1 VPRRSNRPARRARR
15 ATGRSAHPAAGPPAR
30 VLLLLPTTTYR
41 ARDFIEAA
49 ARLGVETVVGSDRK
63 QALQA
68 LQPARGVTLDR
79 RDPETAAAQIAAF
92 AASHPFMA
100 IVPTDDESAVVAAAA
115 SARLGLPHNP
125 PEAARAARRK
135 DTLRRILHAAG
146 VRTPRYDLL
155 TLDDDPAVA
164 ARRQTFPC
172 VLKPT
177 FLAASR
183 GVIRADDPRQF
194 VAAFR
199 RIEALLADP
208 DVRDRGGE
216 AARLVLVEE
225 FVPGV
230 EVALEGL
237 LVDGRL
243 KVLALFDKPDPLD
256 GPFFEETLYVT
267 PARLPATS
275 RRAIESLTARA
286 ARALG
291 LTTGPVH
298 AELRLNARGPWLIEL
313 AARSIGGLCSRALR
327 FSTGLS
333 LEEVILMHA
342 LGRDVTRLRRE
353 ARPAGVMMIPIPRAG
368 VLEGVDGIEEA
379 RAVPNVTDVTISAH
393 PGQTLVPLPEGSRY
407 LGFLFARAQTPGE
420 AEEALR
426 RAHAA
431 LRFRIRNERGP
442 SLRSG

>member
-1 VPRRSNRPARRARR
+1 
-15 ATGRSAHPAAGPPAR
+15 

-63 QALQA
+63 QALQD

-79 RDPETAAAQIAAF
+79 RDPAVSAARIAAF
-92 AASHPFMA
+92 AASQPLAA

-135 DTLRRILHAAG
+135 DSLRRILHAAG
-146 VRTPRYDLL
+146 IRTPRYDLL

-183 GVIRADDPRQF
+183 GVIRADDPQQY

-199 RIEALLADP
+199 RIAALLADP
-208 DVRDRGGE
+208 DVRDKGGD

-267 PARLPATS
+267 PSRLPAKS

-368 VLEGVDGIEEA
+368 ILRGVAGLEEAREVKGIEE
-379 RAVPNVTDVTISAH
+379 VTISATLGK
-393 PGQTLVPLPEGSRY
+393 PLVPLPEGSSY
-407 LGFLFARAQTPGE
+407 LGFLFARASSPAKVE
-420 AEEALR
+420 
-426 RAHAA
+426 AA
-431 LRFRIRNERGP
+431 LREAHRRLAFDIQPAGQAP
-442 SLRSG
+442 G

>member
-1 VPRRSNRPARRARR
+1 M
-15 ATGRSAHPAAGPPAR
+15 
-30 VLLLLPTTTYR
+30 LLLLPTTTYR

-49 ARLGVETVVGSDRK
+49 ARLGVETVVGSDRR
-63 QALQA
+63 QALQD
-68 LQPARGVTLDR
+68 LQPARGVTLDG
-79 RDPETAAAQIAAF
+79 RDPAVSAARIADF
-92 AASHPFMA
+92 AATQPLAA

-155 TLDDDPAVA
+155 TLDDDPVA
-164 ARRQTFPC
+164 ASRRQTFPV

-199 RIEALLADP
+199 RIEALLCDP
-208 DVRDRGGE
+208 DVRDRGGD

-237 LVDGRL
+237 LVDGCL

-267 PARLPATS
+267 PSRLPAKS
-275 RRAIESLTARA
+275 CRAIESLTARA

-327 FSTGLS
+327 FSTGLT

-368 VLEGVDGIEEA
+368 ILRGVSGLQEARDVKGIEE
-379 RAVPNVTDVTISAH
+379 VTLSATLGK
-393 PGQTLVPLPEGSRY
+393 PLVPLPEGSSY
-407 LGFLFARAQTPGE
+407 LGFLFARASSPAKVE
-420 AEEALR
+420 
-426 RAHAA
+426 AA
-431 LRFRIRNERGP
+431 LREAHRRLAFDVQPAGQAPR
-442 SLRSG
+442 